1 MLPIL
6 NLIYH
11 KYVLFFEFKY
21 IFLTM
26 QLKYRRESSLGSS
39 IARILI
45 KLVLLFFIFIIGIFL
60 AEKIDFPSPTT
71 KYKIDI
77 TNDVQKLK

>member
-21 IFLTM
+21 IFLLCNLNTIDS
-26 QLKYRRESSLGSS
+26 K
-39 IARILI
+39 
-45 KLVLLFFIFIIGIFL
+45 VLDL
-60 AEKIDFPSPTT
+60 P
-71 KYKIDI
+71 
-77 TNDVQKLK
+77 